1 MKKKQEP
8 ERDRELAVKS
18 YLKGESITA
27 IAQKLGHGRPW
38 VYKWI
43 ERYQANQETN
53 YWQTDQPRRPHRNS
67 RQLPDAVVEA
77 VKLARL
83 HLYNQGLFCGA
94 QAISWEL
101 EVMQVSPLPSLRTI
115 SRIVSREGL
124 THRRTGRYE
133 PKGKAYPKLLGQQ
146 ANDVHQSDY
155 VGPCYLS
162 GPLRFYSMNSVD
174 LATGRCAVT
183 PVFSK
188 AAQPAIDAI
197 WSNWWRL
204 GIPKHQQVDN
214 ELVFYGSHRHPRG
227 LGCLIRLCLAQ
238 EVELWFIPMAE
249 PWRNGVVEK
258 FNDHYR
264 GGFLRRV
271 LMQGAEDLYRE
282 SLAFETKHNAR
293 YRYTKLQ
300 GRTPQMALGQASIRM
315 PESPAAPRHP
325 LPKPEQGRYHLV
337 RFIRGDAILD
347 VFGEKFRMPPELVY
361 EYVIATIDVARQK
374 LSIRLNETT
383 VDEHDYWL
391 R

>member
-1 MKKKQEP
+1 MKKQQ
-8 ERDRELAVKS
+8 RDREHAIKS
-18 YLKGESITA
+18 YLKGESITT
-27 IAQKLGHGRPW
+27 IAQKLGRSRPW

-43 ERYQANQETN
+43 ERYRASGEANHWQED
-53 YWQTDQPRRPHRNS
+53 QTRCPHSNP
-67 RQLPDAVVEA
+67 RQLPGAVVEA

-101 EVMQVSPLPSLRTI
+101 EGLQVSPLPSLRTI

-133 PKGKAYPKLLGQQ
+133 PKGRPYPKLIGQQ

-183 PVFSK
+183 PVFNK
-188 AAQPAIDAI
+188 AAQSAIDAI
-197 WSNWWRL
+197 WGNWWRL

-227 LGCLIRLCLAQ
+227 MGCLIRLCLALG
-238 EVELWFIPMAE
+238 VELWFIPMAE

-271 LMQGAEDLYRE
+271 IMQGAEDLYRE
-282 SLAFETKHNAR
+282 SLVFEAKHNTR

-300 GRTPQMALGQASIRM
+300 GRTPQMALGRTQIRL
-315 PESPAAPRHP
+315 PESPTAPQHP
-325 LPKPEQGRYHLV
+325 LPKPESGRYHLV
-337 RFIRGDAILD
+337 RFIRSDAVLD
-347 VFGEKFRMPPELVY
+347 VFGEKFRMPPEVVY

-374 LSIRLNETT
+374 LSIAINE
-383 VDEHDYWL
+383 VIIDEHDYRL